1 MKVLVVGSGGREQ
14 AIAWACRR
22 YGHDVTI
29 APELTSADEPDLVI
43 PGPEAALVAGLADEC
58 ARRGIPCFGPTA
70 ELARLESSK
79 GFARQLATDLGIP
92 GPAFARFASDEHDDA
107 VEWYESLG
115 RPIVVKLDGL
125 AAGKGVTVPETHDET
140 IAAIRAADT
149 AFVLEE
155 RMSGPECTLIALCDG
170 TTAVALPLAQD
181 HKRIG
186 EGDTGPNTGGMG
198 AYAPAPVPYSAA
210 DLAATFVQPILD
222 HFSAAGT
229 PYVGVLYAGLMLTP
243 DGPRLV
249 EYNVRFGDPE
259 AQALLPLLDCDLAAV
274 ALSATHGR
282 LDRDDVG
289 VRPGAACTVVAAAAG
304 YPSEPRT
311 GDAVTLPTD
320 AQLDG
325 ALLFPAGLRD
335 GRTSGGRVLAVT
347 GIGDDLPAARA
358 HAYAAIAQRQ
368 LRRDAVPARHRLARA
383 RRRPPLVRRRRRRH
397 RRGQPRRRPDACRR
411 RAHPRR
417 RGDPRRRQ
425 LRRRLLGEGDRGDG
439 RPRAGGVHRRRRH
452 QGRTRRVARPRR
464 RSRSRHRQPL
474 HR

>member
-22 YGHDVTI
+22 HGHDVTI

-92 GPAFARFASDEHDDA
+92 GPEFARLASDEHDDA

-115 RPIVVKLDGL
+115 RPVVVKLDGL
-125 AAGKGVTVPETHDET
+125 AAGKGVTVPETRDET

-198 AYAPAPVPYSAA
+198 AYAPASVPYSAA
-210 DLAATFVQPILD
+210 DLAATFV
-222 HFSAAGT
+222 
-229 PYVGVLYAGLMLTP
+229 
-243 DGPRLV
+243 
-249 EYNVRFGDPE
+249 
-259 AQALLPLLDCDLAAV
+259 
-274 ALSATHGR
+274 
-282 LDRDDVG
+282 
-289 VRPGAACTVVAAAAG
+289 
-304 YPSEPRT
+304 
-311 GDAVTLPTD
+311 
-320 AQLDG
+320 
-325 ALLFPAGLRD
+325 
-335 GRTSGGRVLAVT
+335 
-347 GIGDDLPAARA
+347 
-358 HAYAAIAQRQ
+358 
-368 LRRDAVPARHRLARA
+368 
-383 RRRPPLVRRRRRRH
+383 
-397 RRGQPRRRPDACRR
+397 
-411 RAHPRR
+411 
-417 RGDPRRRQ
+417 
-425 LRRRLLGEGDRGDG
+425 
-439 RPRAGGVHRRRRH
+439 
-452 QGRTRRVARPRR
+452 
-464 RSRSRHRQPL
+464 
-474 HR
+474 